1 MAVTALK
8 RLGTMPAATQVIALL
23 ASHLE
28 GDDERVRTIALQIA
42 ATEARQGHVKTAQTL
57 RKLLDAPVSKANLAS
72 PQPTSIL
79 ARARG
84 DLDGLITVAQPKT
97 RLLDMTLTIP
107 VHDRLQRMVRQQI
120 ARGRLREH
128 ALRPSSKLLLVG
140 PPGSGKTL
148 TASALAGEL
157 NLPLFTIRLDAVI
170 TRFLGETATKLRA
183 VFDQIA
189 QMRGV
194 YLFDEFD
201 AIGGKRSAGNDV
213 GEIRRILNSFLQ
225 FLEEPNATDSLIVA
239 ATNHPD
245 LLDRAL
251 IRRFDEII
259 EYGLPDAEEARDL
272 IQRRLRRY
280 AGKALNWN
288 AVAATAQGL
297 SQGEIA
303 RAVEDALRDAILA
316 DRKTVDQATVILA
329 LEARRGMREAMADIF
344 NE

>member
-1 MAVTALK
+1 
-8 RLGTMPAATQVIALL
+8 
-23 ASHLE
+23 
-28 GDDERVRTIALQIA
+28 
-42 ATEARQGHVKTAQTL
+42 
-57 RKLLDAPVSKANLAS
+57 
-72 PQPTSIL
+72 
-79 ARARG
+79 
-84 DLDGLITVAQPKT
+84 
-97 RLLDMTLTIP
+97 MTLTLG
-107 VHDRLQRMVRQQI
+107 VRERLDRMVRQQA

-128 ALRPSSKLLLVG
+128 ALRPGSKLLLVG

-170 TRFLGETATKLRA
+170 TRFLGESATKLRA

-213 GEIRRILNSFLQ
+213 GEVRRILNSFLQ

-239 ATNHPD
+239 ATNHPE

-259 EYGLPDAEEARDL
+259 EYGLPDVDGVRD
-272 IQRRLRRY
+272 IVKRRLASLASRS
-280 AGKALNWN
+280 LNWEKIGD
-288 AVAATAQGL
+288 AAHGL
-297 SQGEIA
+297 SQGEVS
-303 RAVEDALRDAILA
+303 RAVEEALREAILG
-316 DRKTVDQATVILA
+316 DKKTVDQASLVTA
-329 LEARRGMREAMADIF
+329 LDARRAMREAVADLF

>member
-1 MAVTALK
+1 
-8 RLGTMPAATQVIALL
+8 MPAAKQVIALL
-23 ASHLE
+23 AGHLE
-28 GDDERVRTIALQIA
+28 GNEERVRTIALQIA
-42 ATEARQGHVKTAQTL
+42 STEARQGHVKNAEML
-57 RKLLDAPVSKANLAS
+57 RKLLDATPREQTSTRA
-72 PQPTSIL
+72 PTSL
-79 ARARG
+79 LVKTRG
-84 DLDGLITVAQPKT
+84 DLEGLITVAQPKT
-97 RLLDMTLTIP
+97 RLADMTLTLA
-107 VHDRLQRMVRQQI
+107 VQDRLDRMVRQQI

-148 TASALAGEL
+148 TASAIAGEL

-213 GEIRRILNSFLQ
+213 GEIRRVLNSFLQ

-239 ATNHPD
+239 ATNHPE

-259 EYGLPDAEEARDL
+259 EYGLPDPDGVRD
-272 IQRRLRRY
+272 IVRRRLRKL
-280 AGKALNWN
+280 AGRSLNWS
-288 AVAATAQGL
+288 AVAEAAHGL
-297 SQGEIA
+297 SQGEIS
-303 RAVEDALRDAILA
+303 RAVEEALREAILS
-316 DRKTVDQATVILA
+316 DRKTVDQASLVAA
-329 LEARRGMREAMADIF
+329 LDARRGMREAMADIF

>member
-1 MAVTALK
+1 
-8 RLGTMPAATQVIALL
+8 MPAAKQVIALL
-23 ASHLE
+23 AGHLD
-28 GDDERVRTIALQIA
+28 GDSEQVRTVALQIA
-42 ATEARQGHVKTAQTL
+42 AAEARQGHVKTAAAMK
-57 RKLLDAPVSKANLAS
+57 KLLDRPRAAQATQS
-72 PQPTSIL
+72 PRSTPAAATL
-79 ARARG
+79 LGRPRG
-84 DLDGLITVAQPKT
+84 DLEDLVTVAQPKA
-97 RLLDMTLTIP
+97 RLSAMTLTLG
-107 VHDRLQRMVRQQI
+107 VRERLDRMVRQQA

-128 ALRPSSKLLLVG
+128 ALRPGSKLLLVG

-170 TRFLGETATKLRA
+170 TRFLGESATKLRA

-213 GEIRRILNSFLQ
+213 GEVRRILNSFLQ

-239 ATNHPD
+239 ATNHPE

-259 EYGLPDAEEARDL
+259 EYGLPDVDGVRD
-272 IQRRLRRY
+272 IVKRRLASLASRS
-280 AGKALNWN
+280 LNWEKIGD
-288 AVAATAQGL
+288 AAHGL
-297 SQGEIA
+297 SQGEVS
-303 RAVEDALRDAILA
+303 RAVEEALREAILG
-316 DRKTVDQATVILA
+316 DKKTVDQASLVTA
-329 LEARRGMREAMADIF
+329 LDARRAMREAVADLF

>member
-1 MAVTALK
+1 
-8 RLGTMPAATQVIALL
+8 MPAAKQVIALL
-23 ASHLE
+23 AGHLD
-28 GDDERVRTIALQIA
+28 GDSEQVRTVALQIA
-42 ATEARQGHVKTAQTL
+42 AAEARQGHVKTAATMK
-57 RKLLDAPVSKANLAS
+57 KLLDRPRGPAEGLAREVAPLTATLLAKPRGELEGLATVAS
-72 PQPTSIL
+72 PK
-79 ARARG
+79 AR
-84 DLDGLITVAQPKT
+84 LSE
-97 RLLDMTLTIP
+97 MTLTP
-107 VHDRLQRMVRQQI
+107 QVRERLDRMVRQQA

-128 ALRPSSKLLLVG
+128 ALRPGSKLLLVG

-148 TASALAGEL
+148 TASAMAGEL
-157 NLPLFTIRLDAVI
+157 SVPLFTIRLDAVI
-170 TRFLGETATKLRA
+170 TRFLGDSATKLRS

-239 ATNHPD
+239 ATNHPE

-259 EYGLPDAEEARDL
+259 EYGLPDVDGVRD
-272 IQRRLRRY
+272 IVRHRLGSRASR
-280 AGKALNWN
+280 ALNWVKVGE
-288 AVAATAQGL
+288 ASHGL
-297 SQGEIA
+297 SQGEVA
-303 RAVEDALRDAILA
+303 RAVEEALREAILA
-316 DRKTVDQATVILA
+316 NRKTVDQVSLVSA
-329 LEARRGMREAMADIF
+329 LDARRAMREAVADLY

>member
-1 MAVTALK
+1 
-8 RLGTMPAATQVIALL
+8 MPAVKQVIALL
-23 ASHLE
+23 AGHLE

-42 ATEARQGHVKTAQTL
+42 STEARQGHLKTAETM
-57 RKLLDAPVSKANLAS
+57 RKLLDAKATRMPPREAS
-72 PQPTSIL
+72 PTNL
-79 ARARG
+79 LTKTRG

-97 RLLDMTLTIP
+97 RLQDMTLTAA
-107 VHDRLQRMVRQQI
+107 VRDRLDRMVRQQSS
-120 ARGRLREH
+120 RGRLREH
-128 ALRPSSKLLLVG
+128 ALRPSAKFLLVG

-183 VFDQIA
+183 VFDQIG

-201 AIGGKRSAGNDV
+201 AIGSKRSAANDV
-213 GEIRRILNSFLQ
+213 GEIRRVLNSFLQ
-225 FLEEPNATDSLIVA
+225 FLEEPNATDSVVVA
-239 ATNHPD
+239 ATNHPE

-259 EYGLPDAEEARDL
+259 EFGLPEADAVRDL
-272 IQRRLRRY
+272 IRRRLRSI
-280 AGKALNWN
+280 ASKSMNWTAIAL
-288 AVAATAQGL
+288 AAQGL

-303 RAVEDALRDAILA
+303 RAVEDALRDSILS
-316 DRKTVDQATVILA
+316 DQSTVDQNTVILA
-329 LEARRGMREAMADIF
+329 LEARRSMREAMADIF

>member
-1 MAVTALK
+1 
-8 RLGTMPAATQVIALL
+8 MPAAKQVIALL
-23 ASHLE
+23 AGHLE
-28 GDDERVRTIALQIA
+28 GNEERVRTIALQIA
-42 ATEARQGHVKTAQTL
+42 ATEARQGHIKNAEML
-57 RKLLDAPVSKANLAS
+57 RKLLDSSPREQTAAPA
-72 PQPTSIL
+72 PTSL
-79 ARARG
+79 LVKTRG
-84 DLDGLITVAQPKT
+84 DLEGLITVAQPKT
-97 RLLDMTLTIP
+97 RLADMTLTP
-107 VHDRLQRMVRQQI
+107 AVQDRLDRMVRQQI

-148 TASALAGEL
+148 TASAIAGEL

-213 GEIRRILNSFLQ
+213 GEIRRVLNSFLQ

-239 ATNHPD
+239 ATNHPE

-259 EYGLPDAEEARDL
+259 EYGLPDPDGVRD
-272 IQRRLRRY
+272 IVRRRLRKL
-280 AGKALNWN
+280 AGRSLNWS
-288 AVAATAQGL
+288 AVAEAAHGL
-297 SQGEIA
+297 SQGEIS
-303 RAVEDALRDAILA
+303 RAVEEALREAILS
-316 DRKTVDQATVILA
+316 DRKTVDQASLVAA
-329 LEARRGMREAMADIF
+329 LDARRGMREAMADIF

>member
-1 MAVTALK
+1 
-8 RLGTMPAATQVIALL
+8 MPAAKQVIALL
-23 ASHLE
+23 AGHLD
-28 GDDERVRTIALQIA
+28 GDSEQVRTVALQIA
-42 ATEARQGHVKTAQTL
+42 AAEARQGHVKTAAAMK
-57 RKLLDAPVSKANLAS
+57 KLLDRPRAQSTAMVRDPAPPGATLLAK
-72 PQPTSIL
+72 P
-79 ARARG
+79 RG
-84 DLDGLITVAQPKT
+84 DLEDLVTVAAPKA
-97 RLLDMTLTIP
+97 RLSVMTLTP
-107 VHDRLQRMVRQQI
+107 HVRERLDRMVRQQTS
-120 ARGRLREH
+120 RGRLREH
-128 ALRPSSKLLLVG
+128 ALRPGSKLLLVG

-170 TRFLGETATKLRA
+170 TRFLGDSATKLRA

-225 FLEEPNATDSLIVA
+225 FLEEPNATDSVIVA
-239 ATNHPD
+239 ATNHPE

-259 EYGLPDAEEARDL
+259 EYGLPDGDGVRDIVRHRLAGRAGRALDWDKIGEA
-272 IQRRLRRY
+272 
-280 AGKALNWN
+280 AH
-288 AVAATAQGL
+288 GL
-297 SQGEIA
+297 SQGEVS
-303 RAVEDALRDAILA
+303 RAVEEALREAILA
-316 DRKTVDQATVILA
+316 NKKTVDQTA
-329 LEARRGMREAMADIF
+329 LITALDARRAMREAVADLF